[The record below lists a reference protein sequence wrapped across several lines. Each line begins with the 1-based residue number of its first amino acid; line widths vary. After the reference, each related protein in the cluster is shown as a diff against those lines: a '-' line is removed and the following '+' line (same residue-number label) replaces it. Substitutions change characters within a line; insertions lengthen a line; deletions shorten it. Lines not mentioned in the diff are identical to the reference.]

1 MRRLFRVKLDNPN
14 MEQYLYEV
22 LSLTQKLAVI
32 AADIDDEFTEVIMLS
47 GLGDEYG
54 TMIMTMESWGTK
66 ISND

>member
-1 MRRLFRVKLDNPN
+1 